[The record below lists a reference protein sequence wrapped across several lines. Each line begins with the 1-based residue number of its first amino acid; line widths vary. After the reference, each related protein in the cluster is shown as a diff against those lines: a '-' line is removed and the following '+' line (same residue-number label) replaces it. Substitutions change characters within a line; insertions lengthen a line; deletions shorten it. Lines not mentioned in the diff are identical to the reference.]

1 LSQAVLQ
8 GGSTSYG
15 VSITPTGGFAGQVT
29 LSVSGLPGGASGSF
43 APNPVTT
50 SSTLSVTTSTST
62 PTGTYTLT
70 VTGVGGSLTHT
81 TAVTLVV
88 SGPDFTLSASP
99 SSQTV
104 LPGGA
109 TSYSVSIS
117 PTGGFTGQVTLSVSG
132 LPGGGGSGSFAPNPA
147 TTSTTLSVTTSTIT
161 PTGGYTLTITGVS
174 GSLTHTTTVSLVVI
188 PPPDFTLSDSPV
200 SQTVTQGG
208 STSYSVSISP
218 TGGFTGQVTLSVS
231 GLPGGASGSFAP
243 NPATASSTL
252 SVTTSTSTPL
262 GTSTLTITGVGGTLT
277 HTTTVSLTVAATQAV
292 VAYDNKVSSGFQWGV
307 TTGRTPAFTIGSGTN
322 RAAMIMVAM
331 SANNATNITASLGGV
346 SGTLVPGSDSGT
358 TATIRTLIFQVIN
371 PPSGSQT
378 ATVSWTTAMNVD
390 VGVITVSGADQT
402 TPCTNGTF
410 TANNS
415 TPTATTSVTI
425 TSNPGD
431 LTASV
436 GDTGDTWVTPFTN
449 QTLKWGLDQAAVGGD
464 IGPGTGTTTH
474 TWTNQYA
481 FQTAAVSGANFKAA
495 LP

>member
-1 LSQAVLQ
+1 
-8 GGSTSYG
+8 
-15 VSITPTGGFAGQVT
+15 
-29 LSVSGLPGGASGSF
+29 
-43 APNPVTT
+43 
-50 SSTLSVTTSTST
+50 
-62 PTGTYTLT
+62 
-70 VTGVGGSLTHT
+70 
-81 TAVTLVV
+81 
-88 SGPDFTLSASP
+88 
-99 SSQTV
+99 
-104 LPGGA
+104 
-109 TSYSVSIS
+109 
-117 PTGGFTGQVTLSVSG
+117 
-132 LPGGGGSGSFAPNPA
+132 
-147 TTSTTLSVTTSTIT
+147 
-161 PTGGYTLTITGVS
+161 
-174 GSLTHTTTVSLVVI
+174 
-188 PPPDFTLSDSPV
+188 
-200 SQTVTQGG
+200 
-208 STSYSVSISP
+208 
-218 TGGFTGQVTLSVS
+218 
-231 GLPGGASGSFAP
+231 
-243 NPATASSTL
+243 
-252 SVTTSTSTPL
+252 L